1 MLSKQFQ
8 KIERTS
14 SRNLFL
20 IAAGLVIVCQLV
32 AMALVADGQ
41 VKKASLREAQISAQ
55 NVALA
60 SCFETGSRFDRSN
73 CMRQLQADNPSAAI
87 NTMASDGAGL
97 NASQS
102 GSPAGGLMNVAFA
115 AR

>member
-1 MLSKQFQ
+1 MLSDQFQ

-20 IAAGLVIVCQLV
+20 IAAGLVIACQLV
-32 AMALVADGQ
+32 AMAMVADGQ

-60 SCFETGSRFDRSN
+60 SCFEASTRFDRGN
-73 CMRQLQADNPSAAI
+73 CTRQLQADSSSADT
-87 NTMASDGAGL
+87 NTTTENGAGF
-97 NASQS
+97 NASQPGSPS
-102 GSPAGGLMNVAFA
+102 GSLMNAAFA